1 MKLFVT
7 SLNSGSSG
15 NCYYVGNEK
24 EAVLVDA
31 GISCRE
37 IEQRM
42 KRLELSMKK
51 VKALFISHEHT
62 DHIRGV
68 RVLSKKYELPVYITR
83 GTLQNANLD
92 EANPFNVILTPQ
104 KPVTIGQLEITA
116 FPKFHDARDPQ
127 SFVVRYK
134 DLCVGVFTD
143 IGSVCENVIN
153 YFKCCNAVF
162 LEANYDEQLLKEGNY
177 PYYLK
182 RRISSDVGHLSNK
195 QALDLFLTHKSDDLS
210 HLFLSH
216 LSEENNKPE
225 LVKEL
230 FEQQASGV
238 EIVVASR
245 TQEIPVYE
253 IGHGNS
259 RKREIFQQQ
268 TLEF

>member
-7 SLNSGSSG
+7 SLNSGSNG
-15 NCYYVGNEK
+15 NCYYIGNEK
-24 EAVLVDA
+24 EAILVDA

-62 DHIRGV
+62 DHIKGL
-68 RVLSKKYELPVYITR
+68 RVLSKKHQIPVYFTS
-83 GTLQNANLD
+83 GTLSNANLD
-92 EANPFNVILTPQ
+92 DSNPHYVLLTPE
-104 KPVTIGQLEITA
+104 KPVIVGQLEITA

-127 SFVVRYK
+127 SFVIRYK

-143 IGSVCENVIN
+143 IGMVCENVIR

-162 LEANYDEQLLKEGNY
+162 LEANYDEKMLIDGNY
-177 PYYLK
+177 PYFLK
-182 RRISSDVGHLSNK
+182 KRISSNVGHLSNT
-195 QALDLFLTHKSDDLS
+195 QAMELFQAHRSENMS

-216 LSEENNKPE
+216 LSKENNSPE

-230 FEQQASGV
+230 FEKHAEGV
-238 EIVVASR
+238 EIVIASR

-253 IGHGNS
+253 IGKTNS
-259 RKREIFQQQ
+259 ARRENYQQQ
-268 TLEF
+268 ALEF

>member
-68 RVLSKKYELPVYITR
+68 RVLAKKYQLPVYITR
-83 GTLQNANLD
+83 GTLLNANLD
-92 EANPFNVILTPQ
+92 QSNPFNVILTPEI
-104 KPVTIGQLEITA
+104 PVTIGQLEVTA
-116 FPKFHDARDPQ
+116 FTKLHDARDPQ
-127 SFVVRYK
+127 SFVIRYK
-134 DLCVGVFTD
+134 DLCVGVMTD
-143 IGSVCENVIN
+143 IGTACENVIR
-153 YFKCCNAVF
+153 YFSCCNAVF
-162 LEANYDEQLLKEGNY
+162 LESNYDEKMLREGNY
-177 PYYLK
+177 PYFLK
-182 RRISSDVGHLSNK
+182 KRITSDVGHLSNR
-195 QALDLFLTHKSDDLS
+195 QALELFLAHKPDNLTHLI
-210 HLFLSH
+210 LSH
-216 LSEENNKPE
+216 LSEENNSPE

-230 FEQQASGV
+230 FEKHADGV

-245 TQEIPVYE
+245 TQETPVFE
-253 IGHGNS
+253 IGLAAS
-259 RKREIFQQQ
+259 RRREKPQQ
-268 TLEF
+268 LAMEL

>member
-7 SLNSGSSG
+7 SLNSGSNG
-15 NCYYVGNEK
+15 NCYYIGNEK
-24 EAVLVDA
+24 EAILVDA

-62 DHIRGV
+62 DHIKGV
-68 RVLSKKYELPVYITR
+68 RVLSKKHNLPVYITR
-83 GTLQNANLD
+83 DTLNNANLD
-92 EANPFNVILTPQ
+92 DTNPSIVLMYPE
-104 KPVTIGQLEITA
+104 KPITIGQLEITA

-127 SFVVRYK
+127 SFVIRYK

-143 IGSVCENVIN
+143 IGTVCDNVIR

-162 LEANYDEQLLKEGNY
+162 LEANYDEDMLQNGNY
-177 PYYLK
+177 PHFLK

-195 QALDLFLTHKSDDLS
+195 QALDLFLTHRSENLS

-216 LSEENNKPE
+216 LSEENNSPE
-225 LVKEL
+225 LAKEL
-230 FEQQASGV
+230 FDKHAEAV
-238 EIVVASR
+238 EIVIASR
-245 TQEIPVYE
+245 TQEIPVHE
-253 IGHGNS
+253 IGISSSG
-259 RKREIFQQQ
+259 KREIYQQQ
-268 TLEF
+268 ALEF